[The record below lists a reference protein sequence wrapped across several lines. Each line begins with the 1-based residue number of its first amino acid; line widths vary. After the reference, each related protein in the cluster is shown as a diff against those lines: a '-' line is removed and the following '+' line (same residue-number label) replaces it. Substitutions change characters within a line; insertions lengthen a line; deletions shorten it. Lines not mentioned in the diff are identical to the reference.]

1 MRLHEAIALAT
12 QVLEESNIPGARLD
26 AERLLAFE
34 LGKDRSY
41 LLAHFQDAVPESC
54 AEQFLRRIS
63 ERRRGKP
70 LQYLLGRQE
79 FRGLEFEVTPA
90 VLIPRPET
98 ELLVDAAVER
108 FSEGNP
114 ILADVGTGSGC
125 IAVAVAVAL
134 PGASVIATDLSEEA
148 LSVARRNA
156 ARHGVS
162 DRIQFL
168 CGDLLL
174 PLNPFG
180 LDGKLDCVLSNPP
193 YVAERELPALQ
204 REVRDWEP
212 RLALV
217 GGLTGL
223 EIYQRLLP
231 QALRFLRPGGTLI
244 MEIGYTMQATI
255 TELFDGRWNLEK
267 IRDDFSGI
275 PRIVVAQKRSFHQ
288 EGQDPEVLPRLSQ

>member
-1 MRLHEAIALAT
+1 MRIHEAIALAT
-12 QVLEESNIPGARLD
+12 QSLEESNIPGARLD

-41 LLAHFQDAVPESC
+41 LLAHFQDPVPESC
-54 AEQFLRRIS
+54 AERFLCRIS

-134 PGASVIATDLSEEA
+134 PAASMIATDLSEAA

-156 ARHGVS
+156 AHHGVS

-204 REVRDWEP
+204 REVRHWEP

-255 TELFDGRWNLEK
+255 AELFDAPWDLEE

-275 PRIVVAQKRSFHQ
+275 PRIVIAQKRLSPER
-288 EGQDPEVLPRLSQ
+288 EGCK

>member
-1 MRLHEAIALAT
+1 MKIHEAIDLAAEALEDSG
-12 QVLEESNIPGARLD
+12 VPGARLD
-26 AERLLAFE
+26 AERLLASE

-41 LLAHFQDAVPESC
+41 LLAHFQDSVPEPG
-54 AEQFLRRIS
+54 AERRFFALIT

-98 ELLVDAAVER
+98 ELLVDTAVER
-108 FSEGNP
+108 LSQGNP
-114 ILADVGTGSGC
+114 TLADVGTGSGC
-125 IAVAVAVAL
+125 IAVATAVAL
-134 PGASVIATDLSEEA
+134 PRARVLATDLSEDA
-148 LSVARRNA
+148 LVVARRNA
-156 ARHGVS
+156 SRHNVS

-174 PLNPFG
+174 PLTALG
-180 LDGKLDCVLSNPP
+180 LEETLDCVLSNPP
-193 YVAERELPALQ
+193 YVAERDLSALQ

-217 GGLTGL
+217 GGLSGL
-223 EIYQRLLP
+223 EIYKRLLP
-231 QALRFLRPGGTLI
+231 QALRFLKPGGTLI
-244 MEIGYTMQATI
+244 MEIGYNMQAEI
-255 TELFDGRWNLEK
+255 TQLFDAAWNLEG

-275 PRIVVAQKRSFHQ
+275 PRIVVAQKR
-288 EGQDPEVLPRLSQ
+288 

>member
-1 MRLHEAIALAT
+1 
-12 QVLEESNIPGARLD
+12 
-26 AERLLAFE
+26 
-34 LGKDRSY
+34 
-41 LLAHFQDAVPESC
+41 
-54 AEQFLRRIS
+54 
-63 ERRRGKP
+63 
-70 LQYLLGRQE
+70 
-79 FRGLEFEVTPA
+79 
-90 VLIPRPET
+90 
-98 ELLVDAAVER
+98 
-108 FSEGNP
+108 
-114 ILADVGTGSGC
+114 
-125 IAVAVAVAL
+125 
-134 PGASVIATDLSEEA
+134 
-148 LSVARRNA
+148 
-156 ARHGVS
+156 
-162 DRIQFL
+162 L

-180 LDGKLDCVLSNPP
+180 LDGKLDCVLSNLP
-193 YVAERELPALQ
+193 YVAERDLPALQ

-255 TELFDGRWNLEK
+255 TELFDAPWNLEK

-275 PRIVVAQKRSFHQ
+275 PRIVVAHKRPFHQ